1 MLTAERVTVATGMGL
16 TTIAAVG
23 LELTDSLV
31 AVIVADPTPA
41 AVAVAVA
48 PVGVTVS
55 TTVLLETQLTV
66 RPVNTLLFA
75 SFVVAVSCWVAP
87 TIIGVVGAETVTEA
101 TGAGVTV
108 SGAEPF
114 WPSLV
119 ATMLADPAAT
129 GVTRPVEDTVA
140 TAELLELQSTTRP
153 VSARPLESSNV
164 AVAWVV

>member
-1 MLTAERVTVATGMGL
+1 MVAW
-16 TTIAAVG
+16 
-23 LELTDSLV
+23 
-31 AVIVADPTPA
+31 PTPA
-41 AVAVAVA
+41 AVTVTVA
-48 PVGVTVS
+48 PVEVLTELEALRES
-55 TTVLLETQLTV
+55 TAELLDAQLTV

-129 GVTRPVEDTVA
+129 GVTRPVED
-140 TAELLELQSTTRP
+140 
-153 VSARPLESSNV
+153 
-164 AVAWVV
+164 